1 MQSVDRFGTMGNVS
15 PFHQEK
21 LEEMMK
27 DPNIDHVDV
36 FEGTPEE
43 IERRTK
49 MIGKKY
55 SVKKRFQKT
64 GSNKN
69 GKK

>member
-1 MQSVDRFGTMGNVS
+1 MQSVSHHGIMGKIQDLN
-15 PFHQEK
+15 PQNLKEAM
-21 LEEMMK
+21 E
-27 DPNIDHVDV
+27 DPKVDHVDV

>member
-1 MQSVDRFGTMGNVS
+1 MQSTNNLGILGEVV
-15 PFHQEK
+15 PFTIDDLK
-21 LEEMMK
+21 KTLE

-36 FEGTPEE
+36 FKGTPEE

-64 GSNKN
+64 GSNKK